1 VHVTKDRY
9 HHGQLREALLDAA
22 EALAGER
29 GADGWSV
36 REVSAQ
42 LGVAPSAAYH
52 HFACREELVSKLAER
67 IQADVGQRLSRAVAR
82 ADTTD
87 PMQPLIAYAR
97 TYVRWTID
105 NPGLAALA
113 FAAAR
118 HIDLQAVISPH
129 PYDILAT
136 ELDRLVDTAVL
147 NPAARPGAEFMVWP
161 AVHGLAVLC
170 ADGMIRHR
178 NRRTTDLEAER
189 LVRALVAGLNEVTTP
204 AADLTAATSPHAER
218 VAKQHRAT
226 SASPREAP

>member
-1 VHVTKDRY
+1 VTKDRY

-22 EALAGER
+22 ETLAGER
-29 GADGWSV
+29 GAEGWSL

-52 HFACREELVSKLAER
+52 HFACREELVSRLAER

-82 ADTTD
+82 AGTGD
-87 PMQPLIAYAR
+87 PMQALIAYAR

-118 HIDLQAVISPH
+118 HIDLQAVITPH
-129 PYDILAT
+129 PYDVLAT
-136 ELDRLVDTAVL
+136 ELDRLVDNGILT
-147 NPAARPGAEFMVWP
+147 PTARPGAEFMVWP

-189 LVRALVAGLNEVTTP
+189 LVRALLAGLNDVTTP
-204 AADLTAATSPHAER
+204 APDPTAATSPHGER
-218 VAKQHRAT
+218 VAKLRRGKSTPQQ
-226 SASPREAP
+226 AP